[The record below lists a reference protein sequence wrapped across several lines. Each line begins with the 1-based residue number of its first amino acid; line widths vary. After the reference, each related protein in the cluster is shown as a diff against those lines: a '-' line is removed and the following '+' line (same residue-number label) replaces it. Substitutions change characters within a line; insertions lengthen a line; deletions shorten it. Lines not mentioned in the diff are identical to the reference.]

1 MLYNQCIGDIC
12 AIAPLATARLYRVVD
27 NDNSEEKG
35 ILYIL
40 LI

>member
-1 MLYNQCIGDIC
+1 MSLNLTYRFT
-12 AIAPLATARLYRVVD
+12 LATARLYRVVD